1 MCDLA
6 IMCDLVIMLMV
17 TVTVSE
23 FACICIL
30 IVGSNNMV
38 MVCDHRTTYFVYFA
52 SCGNTRVYCICI
64 VGQKIGFQWKHFLF
78 RLKGE
83 VSGFAGP
90 S

>member
-38 MVCDHRTTYFVYFA
+38 MVCDHRTTVY
-52 SCGNTRVYCICI
+52 Y
-64 VGQKIGFQWKHFLF
+64 LF
-78 RLKGE
+78 CVFCL
-83 VSGFAGP
+83 VW
-90 S
+90 